1 MDNGLII
8 KDSIKTID
16 SREVAEM
23 IEMQHKNL
31 LKKIREYQQILDGSK
46 LSSQDFF
53 IPSTYINN
61 QNKEQPCYLLTKKGL

>member
-23 IEMQHKNL
+23 IEMRHTDL
-31 LKKIREYQQILDGSK
+31 LRKVAKY
-46 LSSQDFF
+46 
-53 IPSTYINN
+53 
-61 QNKEQPCYLLTKKGL
+61 